1 MGHVSNLFMDDSVQR
16 NRLIETFMSVII
28 KDMDMPKCCNDCFAL
43 NEDGD
48 YPVCIITQEQRGYN
62 FKKWEK
68 RMDRC
73 PLAEKDDNNKI
84 KEKALPIRRIQVIP
98 TPIFYTKE
106 QEELFSECAKKACQL
121 MRN

>member
-1 MGHVSNLFMDDSVQR
+1 MPVQYQSMTIMAWR
-16 NRLIETFMSVII
+16 ETWAEVLKLTIMSVII

-73 PLAEKDDNNKI
+73 PLAEKDEN
-84 KEKALPIRRIQVIP
+84 
-98 TPIFYTKE
+98 
-106 QEELFSECAKKACQL
+106 
-121 MRN
+121 

>member
-1 MGHVSNLFMDDSVQR
+1 
-16 NRLIETFMSVII
+16 MSVII

-73 PLAEKDDNNKI
+73 PLTEMKVD
-84 KEKALPIRRIQVIP
+84 E
-98 TPIFYTKE
+98 
-106 QEELFSECAKKACQL
+106 
-121 MRN
+121 